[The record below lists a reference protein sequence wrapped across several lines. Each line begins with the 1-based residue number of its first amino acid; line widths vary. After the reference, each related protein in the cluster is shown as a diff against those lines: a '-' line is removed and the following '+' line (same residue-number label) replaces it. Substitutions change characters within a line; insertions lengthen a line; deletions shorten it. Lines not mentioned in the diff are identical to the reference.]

1 MRHKEWL
8 RAGKCSRKNHMAED
22 LFYLQDSITPQEKK
36 YGGGS
41 KLQGIKK
48 QGGGDW
54 VQREWKRR
62 GLKD

>member
-1 MRHKEWL
+1 
-8 RAGKCSRKNHMAED
+8 MAED

-62 GLKD
+62 GLKDWKLDIFVV